1 MRKVMNSKHP
11 FRILLLVIIVALS
24 LTAPAKNNR
33 QDDDSRKAFLITRPK
48 KPSKP
53 VKRRPRPERIGLGY
67 TLFQRDAD
75 GRPVRVDSSRE
86 FRTGDSVRLMIES
99 NTDGWLYVFHAE
111 NGRDPKMIFPDARLR
126 VGDNRISAHAPNEV
140 PSSFEADSNFRWFRF
155 KNQPATERLWLVVT
169 KRLLSGVPVGK
180 ELFVHCQTKTCPWRP
195 TETAWNR
202 IEGATGIAAM
212 VTQDRSF
219 GQAQTIVEAEAIG
232 RRDFGLPAG
241 APAPSVVKMNAS
253 AKDSMLV
260 VKIDLI
266 HK

>member
-1 MRKVMNSKHP
+1 MNSKHP
-11 FRILLLVIIVALS
+11 FHVLLLAIIVALS
-24 LTAPAKNNR
+24 LTAPAKNNG

-48 KPSKP
+48 KSAKP

-75 GRPVRVDSSRE
+75 GKPVRVDSSRE

-111 NGRDPKMIFPDARLR
+111 NGRDPKMIFPDVRLR
-126 VGDNRISAHAPNEV
+126 VGDNRILAHVPNEV
-140 PSSFEADSNFRWFRF
+140 PSSLEADPNFRWFHF
-155 KNQPATERLWLVVT
+155 KAQPATERLWLVVT
-169 KRLLSGVPVGK
+169 RQPLSGVPVGK
-180 ELFVHCQTKTCPWRP
+180 ELRP
-195 TETAWNR
+195 AETAWSR
-202 IEGATGIAAM
+202 IEGATEVAAM
-212 VTQDRSF
+212 VSRDRSF
-219 GQAQTIVEAEAIG
+219 GQAQTRDEAEAVS
-232 RRDFGLPAG
+232 RDFGLPSG